1 MAAYSGV
8 LDVKGGFRQT
18 DGPYTCGA
26 YDIPGNFLV
35 YFASSL
41 LLRVPT
47 DGVTIAGIL
56 MGDATAGDTDC
67 MIMPVTSDLIF
78 EIGIGAGTAA
88 SLIMG
93 KKYGIT
99 ANTAG
104 ACSADQELDEGETGN
119 DSLVFHRFGRQNLT
133 TGLYVTAWVSVAEV
147 ANQWDGT
154 VEGA

>member
-1 MAAYSGV
+1 MAYSGV
-8 LDVKGGFRQT
+8 LDVKGGWRPTF
-18 DGPYTCGA
+18 GPFTCGA

-41 LLRVPT
+41 LLRVPN
-47 DGVTIAGIL
+47 DGVAIAGIL

-88 SLIMG
+88 SLIIG
-93 KKYGIT
+93 KKYAILGS
-99 ANTAG
+99 AAG
-104 ACSADQELDEGETGN
+104 DNALDQTIDQSDTGN
-119 DSLVFHRFGRQNLT
+119 GSLVFHKFGRQNTT